1 MRTAHDAASC
11 LLCAL
16 AEDVAKLTTLPHNEP
31 FDPRSVRGRRRWDA
45 EGTFDNFQ
53 QHDVHEAFTKLL
65 LAVNEVDLRAAR
77 ALGIGPVEE
86 GTSTAHTTPFWKIF
100 GALVRQTTRCASC
113 NRRIVKVEMFTGFSL
128 PLPRTGQPSVEDL
141 LTQFFGDEPL
151 EDHCACGA
159 PRGSRTKHTELVR
172 GRSPE
177 VLVLQLKRWI
187 WTHRGQRHPEK
198 NPIHVSYETLLPLPG
213 EAVYELRSVVIHD
226 GPAGSG
232 HYFCYVRGW
241 DNFWYLC
248 NDRQAPVRQARV
260 ESVLNQRPYMLV
272 YEKR

>member
-1 MRTAHDAASC
+1 M
-11 LLCAL
+11 
-16 AEDVAKLTTLPHNEP
+16 
-31 FDPRSVRGRRRWDA
+31 
-45 EGTFDNFQ
+45 
-53 QHDVHEAFTKLL
+53 
-65 LAVNEVDLRAAR
+65 
-77 ALGIGPVEE
+77 
-86 GTSTAHTTPFWKIF
+86 
-100 GALVRQTTRCASC
+100 
-113 NRRIVKVEMFTGFSL
+113 
-128 PLPRTGQPSVEDL
+128 
-141 LTQFFGDEPL
+141 
-151 EDHCACGA
+151 
-159 PRGSRTKHTELVR
+159 
-172 GRSPE
+172 
-177 VLVLQLKRWI
+177 LQLKRWC
-187 WTHRGQRHPEK
+187 WTHRGQRRPEK